1 MLAIKHLVCYMK
13 DEIEGVKQYSIEAL
27 KYKTSRPELAQV
39 YHEAA
44 KAEMEHFNKLHEQT
58 VKLADEAEKS
68 GKILE
73 FNKNSFLISAKNGAV
88 SILEIQKEGKKV
100 MPIKDF
106 YNGNVNNFKV
116 NDTIND

>member
-44 KAEMEHFNKLHEQT
+44 RAEMEHFNKLHEQT

-68 GKILE
+68 GKVIPRGMKEKYECMHEQLIE
-73 FNKNSFLISAKNGAV
+73 KQIEAKQFLDMFDNA
-88 SILEIQKEGKKV
+88 
-100 MPIKDF
+100 M
-106 YNGNVNNFKV
+106 
-116 NDTIND
+116 